1 MKPDNSILITGC
13 SSGIGLAAA
22 KRLHQLGYQV
32 FATCRKPE
40 DVSKLQALGLEAY
53 ALDICDSAMIAKVLD
68 EILAKTQGTLD
79 ALFNNAGIV
88 QAGAIE
94 DLSLAAIRQ
103 QFETNVFGQ
112 IEMIKAVLPI
122 MRKQRFGRIV
132 QNSSI
137 LGQFAL
143 PYRGAYNAS
152 KFAIEG
158 FIDTLRL
165 ELAKTPIEVI
175 LIEPGAIKT
184 SLRDNAKLRF
194 QQNINS
200 EQSLHRENYQNMLE
214 HFFARGGRL
223 NQALS
228 PEAVVKVL
236 VRALTSPHPKARYY
250 IGLPAHL
257 IACFKRWAPTALQD
271 WLALTIFRGETR
283 PAKIP

>member
-1 MKPDNSILITGC
+1 MKHDNSILITGC

-22 KRLHQLGYQV
+22 KGLQQLGYRV

-40 DVSKLQALGLEAY
+40 DVSNLQDLGLETF
-53 ALDICDSAMIAKVLD
+53 ALDICDSAMIVNVLD
-68 EILAKTQGTLD
+68 EILSKTQGTLG

-122 MRKQRFGRIV
+122 MRKQKFGRIV

-165 ELAKTPIEVI
+165 ELAETPIKVI

-194 QQNINS
+194 QKNINS
-200 EQSLHRENYQNMLE
+200 EQSLHRDNYQNMLT
-214 HFFARGGRL
+214 HFFARAGHL
-223 NQALS
+223 NQALP
-228 PEAVVKVL
+228 PEAVVKIL
-236 VRALTSPHPKARYY
+236 GRALASNHPKARYY
-250 IGLPAHL
+250 VGLAAH
-257 IACFKRWAPTALQD
+257 IITYFKRWAPAALQD
-271 WLALTIFRGETR
+271 WLALKIFEGETR
-283 PAKIP
+283 SAKIS